1 MGLSTNRVRSVGQN
15 TVGIMLRKLFGDERA
30 AISIIAAVSLLIVLG
45 FSALAVDF
53 GRGLLQRSNNQRVAD
68 LAAYGAA
75 LVYNSS
81 GSSSS
86 GVGAAGNIAALN
98 GIGSGVAAAL
108 VSSPSGDG
116 NQAMQ
121 VTVTSNVPLY
131 LARVLTRDT
140 SLAVGATAYAEIK
153 AGNPACIIALNG
165 SGTGVKLSGGTT
177 VTADDCSVASN
188 NAVTLTGGTK
198 ITTKTIDYGTSYS
211 VTGGSSIVP
220 PAGTASVTYS
230 KSTTADPLSSNSA
243 VSTAAARIGTVASI
257 TSPSAPS
264 VTIPA
269 SSTTTAFTTSGVTG
283 LPAGCSDVYNST
295 TKVYAVTCSGT
306 ATFGTITASKVTI
319 TLQTSSGNTYNFNQ
333 AWPIS
338 GVTLAGSGGTYGFK
352 AGLTTSGTTTLPA
365 GTYNVVGSISLGG
378 TTTFGAGTYN
388 VTTGITANG
397 GSTTTFGAGTFNLGA
412 NSSSCGNKGPT
423 SVSICNSGTSLTFAG
438 PNTFV
443 LAGGIYNGG
452 GASLTLGSGSS
463 SNSYN
468 IGKASD
474 GNSINVGTSKMMNL
488 ADASGGGIF
497 QTAGNISSG
506 GGSCLVV
513 PAAAEHDINGS
524 IDASGGTYLG
534 SGIYTIDGYF
544 ALGKSSGGD
553 VSSCPAA
560 GTTTGLNAL
569 AVSLVISGTSSVTC
583 NGTVASAF
591 CLGAGYSTVN
601 LTAPGSGSTDGL
613 AVVGPQSSSYTA
625 GAAFTTGASNTR
637 ISGLSIFRTAPFR

>member
-1 MGLSTNRVRSVGQN
+1 M
-15 TVGIMLRKLFGDERA
+15 RKLFGDERA
-30 AISIIAAVSLLIVLG
+30 AISIIAAVSLLVVLG

-75 LVYNSS
+75 LVYTSS

-86 GVGAAGNIAALN
+86 GIGAASNIAALN
-98 GIGSGVAAAL
+98 GISSGAAAAL

-131 LARVLTRDT
+131 LARVLTT
-140 SLAVGATAYAEIK
+140 NASLSVGATAYAEIK

-177 VTADDCSVASN
+177 LTADDCSVASN
-188 NAVTLTGGTK
+188 NAVTLTGGTE

-220 PAGTASVTYS
+220 AGTASVTYS
-230 KSTTADPLSSNSA
+230 KATTADPLSSNSA
-243 VSTAAARIGTVASI
+243 VSTAAARISTVASI

-283 LPAGCSDVYNST
+283 LPAGCSDVYTSA
-295 TKVYAVTCSGT
+295 TKIYTVTCSGT
-306 ATFGTITASKVTI
+306 ATVRHDHCEQSHCHPPDLVRQH
-319 TLQTSSGNTYNFNQ
+319 LQFQPGVADKRCDLGRLRRGLRFQGRPLNQ
-333 AWPIS
+333 RHNHPPRRDLQCRRFDHPWRHNHFRRWDLQRNRRDQRRAAARLPLLRGRLQYRRPAHRDAVKRS
-338 GVTLAGSGGTYGFK
+338 RLA
-352 AGLTTSGTTTLPA
+352 
-365 GTYNVVGSISLGG
+365 
-378 TTTFGAGTYN
+378 
-388 VTTGITANG
+388 
-397 GSTTTFGAGTFNLGA
+397 
-412 NSSSCGNKGPT
+412 
-423 SVSICNSGTSLTFAG
+423 SVSAIPERALPFAG
-438 PNTFV
+438 PSTFV
-443 LAGGIYNGG
+443 LSPAGIYRRRR
-452 GASLTLGSGSS
+452 ASLTLGSGSY

-513 PAAAEHDINGS
+513 PASAEHDINGS

-534 SGIYTIDGYF
+534 SGIYTINGYF

-553 VSSCPAA
+553 VSSCP
-560 GTTTGLNAL
+560 G
-569 AVSLVISGTSSVTC
+569 
-583 NGTVASAF
+583 
-591 CLGAGYSTVN
+591 
-601 LTAPGSGSTDGL
+601 
-613 AVVGPQSSSYTA
+613 
-625 GAAFTTGASNTR
+625 
-637 ISGLSIFRTAPFR
+637 